1 MLERTDM
8 GDRVGVL
15 TLKERILWLM
25 EDVTNGRIREK
36 VCKWSHVYPKVT
48 LKAFKGLGDQTPHFF
63 F

>member
-36 VCKWSHVYPKVT
+36 VCKWSYVYPKVT

-63 F
+63 